1 MEVRYLFDK
10 KEEKKMKLFKKLAA
24 AVLVA
29 ALALTMVGCGAGGT
43 GSALDLK
50 NEVLNAIED
59 SYNMNNKVA
68 THTTAM
74 DTAAAALIE
83 KAATDETAK
92 DENVT
97 VKDLLKNNGTGNYI
111 AIFMPY
117 GQLRTEFMQYLYVDQ
132 MENTLNYAIRNIADV
147 WYYNDSDTVVKIGNP
162 EIGTNDPIE
171 IGAATGKIKDKN
183 YLVLL
188 VQNAKA

>member
-1 MEVRYLFDK
+1 
-10 KEEKKMKLFKKLAA
+10 MKLFKKLAA
-24 AVLVA
+24 A
-29 ALALTMVGCGAGGT
+29 ALAAVLALSMVGCGAGGT

-50 NEVLNAIED
+50 NEVLNLIED
-59 SYNMNNKVA
+59 DYYTDNKTA

-74 DTAAAALIE
+74 DAAAAKLIE
-83 KAATDETAK
+83 KAAADEAAK
-92 DENVT
+92 DDNVT
-97 VKDLLKNNGTGNYI
+97 VKELLRNNGTVLQENGTGDYI

-117 GQLRTEFMQYLYVDQ
+117 GQLSTELMQQAYIEE
-132 MENTLNYAIRNIADV
+132 MRGTLDTAIRNVANDENFNR
-147 WYYNDSDTVVKIGNP
+147 YYTMVKIGNP
-162 EIGTNDPIE
+162 EISVDDSIE

>member
-1 MEVRYLFDK
+1 
-10 KEEKKMKLFKKLAA
+10 MKLFKKLAA

-74 DTAAAALIE
+74 DTAVAALIE

>member
-1 MEVRYLFDK
+1 
-10 KEEKKMKLFKKLAA
+10 MKLFKKLAA
-24 AVLVA
+24 A
-29 ALALTMVGCGAGGT
+29 ALAAVLALSMVGCGAGGT

-50 NEVLNAIED
+50 NEVLNLIED
-59 SYNMNNKVA
+59 DYYMSGKTA

-74 DTAAAALIE
+74 DTEAAKLIE
-83 KAATDETAK
+83 KAATDEDAK

-97 VKDLLKNNGTGNYI
+97 VKELLRNNGTGNYI

-117 GQLRTEFMQYLYVDQ
+117 GQMSTELMQQVYIGNMRGSLD
-132 MENTLNYAIRNIADV
+132 TAIRNVA
-147 WYYNDSDTVVKIGNP
+147 NDENFNRYDTMVKIGNP
-162 EIGTNDPIE
+162 KISVDDSIE

-188 VQNAKA
+188 VKKAA

>member
-1 MEVRYLFDK
+1 
-10 KEEKKMKLFKKLAA
+10 MKLFKKLAA

-43 GSALDLK
+43 GSAIDLK
-50 NEVLNAIED
+50 NEVLNVIED
-59 SYNMNNKVA
+59 DYFMSGKTA

-74 DTAAAALIE
+74 DTKAAKLIENAAA
-83 KAATDETAK
+83 DEAAK

-97 VKDLLKNNGTGNYI
+97 VKDLLRNNGTGNYI
-111 AIFMPY
+111 AICMPY
-117 GQLRTEFMQYLYVDQ
+117 GQLSTELMQQAYIAEMKGTL
-132 MENTLNYAIRNIADV
+132 ENAIRYVANDEYYADR
-147 WYYNDSDTVVKIGNP
+147 DMLVKIGSP
-162 EIGTNDPIE
+162 VIGKDDPIE

>member
-1 MEVRYLFDK
+1 
-10 KEEKKMKLFKKLAA
+10 MKLFKKLAA

-59 SYNMNNKVA
+59 SYNMNNKTA

-74 DTAAAALIE
+74 DMAAAALIE
-83 KAATDETAK
+83 KAAEAGAAEGNED
-92 DENVT
+92 T
-97 VKDLLKNNGTGNYI
+97 VKDLLKNNGTGDYI
-111 AIFMPY
+111 AIFEPY
-117 GQLRTEFMQYLYVDQ
+117 AQLRTEVMQYFYVNQ
-132 MENTLNYAIRNIADV
+132 MGDTLNYAIQQIENED
-147 WYYNDSDTVVKIGNP
+147 YYNNSNTVVKIGNP
-162 EIGTNDPIE
+162 VIHRGDPIE

-188 VQNAKA
+188 VKKAA

>member
-1 MEVRYLFDK
+1 
-10 KEEKKMKLFKKLAA
+10 MKLFKKLAA

-74 DTAAAALIE
+74 DMAAAKLIE
-83 KAATDETAK
+83 KAAADETAK

-97 VKDLLKNNGTGNYI
+97 VKDLLRNNGTGNYI

-117 GQLRTEFMQYLYVDQ
+117 GQLSTELMQQAYIAEMKGTL
-132 MENTLNYAIRNIADV
+132 ENAIRYVANDEYYADR
-147 WYYNDSDTVVKIGNP
+147 DMLVKIGSP
-162 EIGTNDPIE
+162 VIGKDDPIE

>member
-1 MEVRYLFDK
+1 
-10 KEEKKMKLFKKLAA
+10 MKLFKKLAA
-24 AVLVA
+24 A
-29 ALALTMVGCGAGGT
+29 ALAAVLALSMVGCGAGGT

-59 SYNMNNKVA
+59 SYNMSNKTA

-83 KAATDETAK
+83 KAAADETAK

-97 VKDLLKNNGTGNYI
+97 VKELLQNNGTGDYI
-111 AIFMPY
+111 AIFEPY
-117 GQLRTEFMQYLYVDQ
+117 AQLRTEFMQYFYVNQ
-132 MENTLNYAIRNIADV
+132 MGNTLNYAIQQIENEN
-147 WYYNDSDTVVKIGNP
+147 YYNNSDTVVKIGNP
-162 EIGTNDPIE
+162 VIHTGDPIE